1 MAKNFEERCTDAME
15 TIAGAMESISKTNE
29 NLLKSQRM
37 LNDNFLLHQANS
49 EKAHELLAACTNGLG
64 ADIHGIRDDFK
75 ATMYPIFR
83 WMAVAV
89 IVIAGG
95 TAVGKLLLGM

>member
-1 MAKNFEERCTDAME
+1 MEKIADATGAISESAKA
-15 TIAGAMESISKTNE
+15 IYA
-29 NLLKSQRM
+29 SQKL

-64 ADIHGIRDDFK
+64 VEVHGIRDDFK

-95 TAVGKLLLGM
+95 TAVGKFLLGM